1 MTAMAEVTHA
11 AVLFDFDGTLF
22 DSAPDIA
29 WCANRVR
36 EAEGLD
42 AIPEAHIRNYIGD
55 GSERLLHRCL
65 TDDLDGNVPEGPYLR
80 ARDTFMRL
88 YLENLTRRSAWY
100 PDAIDVLDRLSN
112 RRTPIS
118 LVTNKP
124 TRFTRPLLSE
134 LACERRFAA
143 VVCGDTLPTRK
154 PDPAMLVH
162 AAQRAGVPASQC
174 VMVGDSLID
183 VEAARAAGMR
193 AVFVTHGYCREVDTT
208 AARADHVCTSL
219 AAVAELLGL

>member
-1 MTAMAEVTHA
+1 MVSVAHS
-11 AVLFDFDGTLF
+11 AVLFDLDGTLF

-36 EAEGLD
+36 EAEGLE
-42 AIPEAHIRNYIGD
+42 AIPEERIRNYIGD

-65 TDDLDGNVPEGPYLR
+65 TDDLDGNVPEEPYLR

-88 YLENLTRRSAWY
+88 YLDNLTRRSAWY
-100 PDAIDVLDRLSN
+100 PDAIDVLDRLSV
-112 RRTPIS
+112 RCTPTS

-124 TRFTRPLLSE
+124 TRFTLPLLSE
-134 LACERRFAA
+134 LACDGRFAA

-162 AAQRAGVPASQC
+162 AAQSTGVPASEC

-183 VEAARAAGMR
+183 IEAARAAGMR
-193 AVFVTHGYCREVDTT
+193 AVFVTHGYCRELKMT
-208 AARADHVCTSL
+208 AARAHHVCSSL